1 MTTIDPPKNQ
11 VTQIV
16 RHSTPRVNP
25 YAGCKG
31 APARFVSLPRVL
43 ATMAV
48 AATLAV
54 AAPPALRAQSP
65 APSNELSAAID
76 RAVIAV
82 SAKVVAWRRDIHE
95 HPELG
100 NREFRTSKLVAD
112 HLRSL
117 GMTVRTGVAHTGVVG
132 ILRGGRPGPVVAL
145 RADMDALPVTEPA
158 GLAFASTVRTTYNGQ
173 DVGVMHACGHDT
185 HTAMLMGVAE
195 VFASVRRDLPGTVV
209 FLFQPAEEMAPAGED
224 GGAELMVRE
233 GALDDPKPDAVFG
246 LHVVPYVMGHVL
258 YRSGP
263 FMASSDHI
271 TIVVHGRQTHGALPW
286 KGVDPIVVAAQ
297 IVTGLQTVISRQT
310 DLTAGPAVVTIGSIH
325 GGVRDNI
332 IPDSVVMLG
341 TIRTFDSTARR
352 EIRERVKR
360 TAEMIAQ
367 SAGATADVNVELH
380 YPVTVNNPALTAEM
394 LPTLR
399 RVVGDSGVVQG
410 PLVTG
415 SEDFSF
421 YGLRAPAMYVHLGIT
436 PPDSNWR
443 TAAPNHSPKF
453 YVDEDAFP
461 TGMRVLAH
469 LAADYL
475 QTGHAASST
484 TGSP

>member
-1 MTTIDPPKNQ
+1 MS
-11 VTQIV
+11 QIV
-16 RHSTPRVNP
+16 SNYRPAVN
-25 YAGCKG
+25 
-31 APARFVSLPRVL
+31 ARPVRKARRTGRMLL
-43 ATMAV
+43 AAM
-48 AATLAV
+48 TLG
-54 AAPPALRAQSP
+54 AAPLPLGAQS
-65 APSNELSAAID
+65 ASSSAALNAAID
-76 RAVIAV
+76 RAVAAV
-82 SAKVVAWRRDIHE
+82 SDKVVAWRRDIHQ

-112 HLRSL
+112 HLTSL

-132 ILRGGRPGPVVAL
+132 ILHGGRPGPVVAL

-158 GLAFASTVRTTYNGQ
+158 GLPFASTARSTYNGQ

-195 VFASVRRDLPGTVV
+195 VLSSVRRNLPGTVI

-246 LHVVPYVMGHVL
+246 LHVVPFVLGHVL

-263 FMASSDHI
+263 FMASSDPI

-286 KGVDPIVVAAQ
+286 KGVDPITVAAQ
-297 IVTGLQTVISRQT
+297 IVTGLQTIVSRQT
-310 DLTAGPAVVTIGSIH
+310 DLTAGPAVVTIGSIQ
-325 GGVRDNI
+325 GGVRGNI

-341 TIRTFDSTARR
+341 TVRTFDSAMRR
-352 EIRERVKR
+352 DIRERV
-360 TAEMIAQ
+360 
-367 SAGATADVNVELH
+367 
-380 YPVTVNNPALTAEM
+380 
-394 LPTLR
+394 
-399 RVVGDSGVVQG
+399 VGDTGVVES

-415 SEDFSF
+415 AEDFSF
-421 YGLRAPAMYVHLGIT
+421 YGKRAPALYVHLGVT

-453 YVDEDAFP
+453 YADERAFP
-461 TGMRVLAH
+461 TGMRILAH

-475 QTGHAASST
+475 EMGRGASST
-484 TGSP
+484 ASAP